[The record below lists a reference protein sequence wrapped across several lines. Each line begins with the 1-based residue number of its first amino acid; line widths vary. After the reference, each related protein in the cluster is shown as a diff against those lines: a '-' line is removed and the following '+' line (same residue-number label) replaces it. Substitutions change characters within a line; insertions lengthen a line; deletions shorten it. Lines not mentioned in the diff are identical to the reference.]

1 MGQRLMSYIPDMD
14 KWVGALISFIIPF
27 GFFCLFN
34 WLKSYQFPKKK
45 RGTPEDYSGLINDNE
60 VFKLTDDLRNNLQ
73 VMKETIGHS
82 SDVVFRQIQI
92 GTSGRMAAVVY
103 VDGLA
108 DKKSLQEQIIKPL
121 LQDQD
126 LGKQTMMN
134 VDRILKDIKDSVIP
148 IVEGKVV
155 RSLKDCIPEVLSGNT
170 ALFIDGVEDVLILGS
185 KGGESRAIEEPVA
198 EEVVRGPRDGFI
210 ENLRTNTV
218 LIRQRI
224 KDPNLTMINYKIGR
238 RSQTNLALIYIKGLT
253 NQDLVEEVKRR
264 IEQIDID
271 NVPES
276 GYIEQLIEDNYLS
289 PFPQMQNTE
298 RPDRVASALIEGQFA
313 LLLDGTPFA
322 LIAPVTFSM
331 MMTSPEDYYQRWL
344 PASLLRLMRYGAAFM
359 ALFLPSL
366 YIALISYNHG
376 LIPTKLVMSIVAGRE
391 GVPFPSIVEGLIMEV
406 TLEILR
412 EAGLRLPKQIG
423 QTIGIVGGLVIG
435 QAAVEAGIVSPIMVI
450 VVALTAISSFTFPQ
464 YGVGIA
470 IRILRF
476 GMMMVAALL
485 GLYGIIMFYIL
496 IMAHLVKLKSFGV
509 NYLSPFVPYCPIDW
523 KDSIIRIPLKMMN
536 RRQETSKAQDH
547 KRQ

>member
-1 MGQRLMSYIPDMD
+1 MTYILEPDL
-14 KWVGALISFIIPF
+14 WIGALISFLIPF
-27 GFFCLFN
+27 GCFKLFK
-34 WLKSYQFPKKK
+34 WLKNYNFPKKK
-45 RGTPEDYSGLINDNE
+45 KRNSEDCQRSIHDYNAIKFTDN
-60 VFKLTDDLRNNLQ
+60 FRNNLQ
-73 VMKETIGHS
+73 VLREILGHS
-82 SDVVFRQIQI
+82 SDVTFRQFQI
-92 GTSGRMAAVVY
+92 NNSDLMAAVVF
-103 VDGLA
+103 VDGLV
-108 DKKSLQEQIIKPL
+108 DKTTLQEQIIKPL
-121 LQDQD
+121 LHKQDIV
-126 LGKQTMMN
+126 KQ
-134 VDRILKDIKDSVIP
+134 VWGSIDRITKDIADSVIS
-148 IVEGKVV
+148 IAEVKKVS
-155 RSLKDCIPEVLSGNT
+155 SLDDCISEVLSGSA
-170 ALFIDGVEDVLILGS
+170 ALLIDGYEEVLILGAQ
-185 KGGESRAIEEPVA
+185 GGESRAIQEPIS
-198 EEVVRGPRDGFI
+198 EEVVRGPRDGFN

-218 LIRQRI
+218 LIRRRI
-224 KDPNLTMINYKIGR
+224 KDPNLTIINYTVGS

-271 NVPES
+271 EVPES

-289 PFPQMQNTE
+289 PFPQIQNTE
-298 RPDRVASALIEGQFA
+298 RPDRVASALMEGQFA

-331 MMTSPEDYYQRWL
+331 LMTSPEDYYQRWL
-344 PASLLRLMRYGAAFM
+344 PASLLRIMRYGSAFM

-376 LIPTKLVMSIVAGRE
+376 LIPTKLVMSIIGSRE
-391 GVPFPSIVEGLIMEV
+391 DVPFPGIVEGLIMEV

-423 QTIGIVGGLVIG
+423 QTVGIVGGLVIG

-476 GMMMVAALL
+476 GMMLVASVF

-509 NYLSPFVPYCPIDW
+509 NYLSPFVPYRMKDW

-536 RRQETSKAQDH
+536 RRPETNKSQDH